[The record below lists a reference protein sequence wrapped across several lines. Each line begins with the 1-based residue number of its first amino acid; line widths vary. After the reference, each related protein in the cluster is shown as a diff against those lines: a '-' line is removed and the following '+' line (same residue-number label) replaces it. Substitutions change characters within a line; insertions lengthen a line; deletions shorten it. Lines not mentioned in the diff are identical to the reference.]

1 MRQYLDDSNVNM
13 AHVLGQTII
22 DRKSYANPIFDKI
35 TLAPKFRGGGLENS
49 YDSILS
55 GKSGDR
61 LYLFDAR
68 GVSRGA
74 YDGGIYKSKDVVPKN
89 LQKIN
94 FP

>member
-1 MRQYLDDSNVNM
+1 M
-13 AHVLGQTII
+13 AHVLGQTVI

-68 GVSRGA
+68 GVSR
-74 YDGGIYKSKDVVPKN
+74 Y
-89 LQKIN
+89 L
-94 FP
+94 